1 MILAYQLSPPPP
13 LQGSIPL
20 KRSKI
25 KLQILLNVFFK
36 CSLRLYYELLG
47 SEVLLYFNVAGAAM
61 TAKVDSRTTA
71 RMGDHIRLAMDPEKI
86 HVFDKETELT
96 ITN

>member
-47 SEVLLYFNVAGAAM
+47 SEKKGELRSEV
-61 TAKVDSRTTA
+61 
-71 RMGDHIRLAMDPEKI
+71 I
-86 HVFDKETELT
+86 ETEL
-96 ITN
+96 IGPPLLRLGESPVSLS